1 MPNIR
6 YHDRAGK
13 VHDVT
18 VPSGTTLMEGA
29 VDNDVPGIVAE
40 CGGACAC
47 ATCHA
52 YIGEGWLSKLP
63 PMEDMED
70 AMLDSAR
77 ERRPNS
83 RLTCQIE
90 MSHALDGIEVHVADN
105 EI

>member
-1 MPNIR
+1 MPKVT
-6 YHDRAGK
+6 YHDRAGGR
-13 VHDVT
+13 HDVD
-18 VPSGTTLMEGA
+18 VDRGSTLMEGA

-52 YIGEGWLSKLP
+52 YIGAEWFDRLP

-77 ERRPNS
+77 HRRPES

-90 MSHALDGIEVHVADN
+90 VTDALDGIEVFVADN
-105 EI
+105 ES